1 MARKWGINL
10 RGERKLILGDQLR
23 NHCLLSKCSK
33 AIAVKMKGKGKEWI
47 SSEREKLNR
56 LQWQTNVG
64 IRKDVG
70 ERKDGIK

>member
-1 MARKWGINL
+1 MGDKF
-10 RGERKLILGDQLR
+10 ERREKTYTRRPTKKPLLT
-23 NHCLLSKCSK
+23 LSKCSK
-33 AIAVKMKGKGKEWI
+33 AIAVKMKGKGKEWV